1 MVSGNHKDLYSN
13 KQDSPQEIQVSPDYP
28 PDNQSPNLDV
38 EGGAPPVL
46 TTVGGVKTVTTAH
59 PRAVLLAPLD
69 HL

>member
-13 KQDSPQEIQVSPDYP
+13 KQDSPQEIQVSPEYP

-38 EGGAPPVL
+38 GGGVPPVL
-46 TTVGGVKTVTTAH
+46 TMVGGVKTVTTAF